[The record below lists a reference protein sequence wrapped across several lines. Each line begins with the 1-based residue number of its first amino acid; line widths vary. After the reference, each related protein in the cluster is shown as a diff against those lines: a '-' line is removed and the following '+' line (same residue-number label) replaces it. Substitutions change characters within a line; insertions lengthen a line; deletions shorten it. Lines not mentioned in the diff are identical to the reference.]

1 MLYYNQKEGNDP
13 TVKEITTMKTAMKI
27 IAGVYLTACV
37 LFGAWA
43 FASWCDIVADNTQP
57 NPVHSEYNLFVM
69 MTENNK

>member
-1 MLYYNQKEGNDP
+1 
-13 TVKEITTMKTAMKI
+13 MKTAMKI
-27 IAGVYLTACV
+27 IAGIYLTACV